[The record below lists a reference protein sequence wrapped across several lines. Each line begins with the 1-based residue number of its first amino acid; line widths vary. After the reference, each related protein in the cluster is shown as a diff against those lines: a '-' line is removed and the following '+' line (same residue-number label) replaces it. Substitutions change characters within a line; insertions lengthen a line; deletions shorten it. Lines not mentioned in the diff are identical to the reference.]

1 MARVKRGFKGKR
13 RHKKV
18 LKAASGYF
26 GGRSKLYRTA
36 QEAVDKG
43 LAYAYG
49 DRKKK
54 KRTIRSL
61 WQIRISAAA
70 KENGLSY
77 SKLIAALKKSS
88 VGLDRKV
95 LSGIAVK
102 YPQDFAKIVQL
113 VK

>member
-1 MARVKRGFKGKR
+1 MARAKRGFKGKR

-18 LKAASGYF
+18 LKAASGYY

-43 LAYAYG
+43 LAYAYD
-49 DRKKK
+49 DRKLK
-54 KRTIRSL
+54 KRNFRSL

-70 KENGLSY
+70 KENGISY
-77 SKLIAALKKSS
+77 SKLIAGLKKASI
-88 VGLDRKV
+88 GLDRKV
-95 LSGIAVK
+95 LAGIAVK